1 MSMEDVLLDK
11 IKNDADFI
19 QKRADKMRKLA
30 TDIESGKTTPCD
42 GAQLA
47 YDVLWEL
54 WHEFG
59 SQVP

>member
-11 IKNDADFI
+11 IKHDADFI
-19 QKRADKMRKLA
+19 Q
-30 TDIESGKTTPCD
+30 